1 MRVLFGILLG
11 FVIVAVA
18 AALVLATGTWNVAAS
33 RAPSR
38 LESRLALYA
47 ATRSI
52 QKHAPTRTIPAT
64 GADALR
70 GGLSHFKENCVMCH
84 GAPGVPEDELGMGL
98 NPPAPDLTL
107 PQIQK
112 MTDGQLFWVI
122 QNGIRMTGMPAFGPT
137 HSEREIW
144 MMVAFVRHLPEITAA
159 EQQALKAGREE
170 EEEHHQEGAAGGEK
184 SGTGETPAPS
194 GDEHEEHE
202 RGESLAPATS
212 PTQMTTPHRG

>member
-1 MRVLFGILLG
+1 MRLLSGILLG
-11 FVIVAVA
+11 IVLVGVA
-18 AALVLATGTWNVAAS
+18 IALVLGSGSWNVAAS

-38 LESRLALYA
+38 LESRLAIYA

-52 QKHAPTRTIPAT
+52 QKHAPLRTNPLS

-70 GGLSHFKENCVMCH
+70 GGLAHFKENCVMCH

-137 HSEREIW
+137 HNEREIW
-144 MMVAFVRHLPEITAA
+144 MMVTFVRHLPEITAD
-159 EQQALKAGREE
+159 EQQALKAGRGEE
-170 EEEHHQEGAAGGEK
+170 EGHHEEASEGPERPGGEA
-184 SGTGETPAPS
+184 PAPS
-194 GDEHEEHE
+194 GEEHE
-202 RGESLAPATS
+202 GHEHAPGPAPAPPS
-212 PTQMTTPHRG
+212 PALLTTPGRI